1 MFYQRMV
8 IFFLVKCIKYMG
20 KNVWQQNEII
30 IFEILFFCLFL
41 TKLR

>member
-8 IFFLVKCIKYMG
+8 IFYFLVKCSQYMR

-30 IFEILFFCLFL
+30 IFENFVFL
-41 TKLR
+41 SFLD